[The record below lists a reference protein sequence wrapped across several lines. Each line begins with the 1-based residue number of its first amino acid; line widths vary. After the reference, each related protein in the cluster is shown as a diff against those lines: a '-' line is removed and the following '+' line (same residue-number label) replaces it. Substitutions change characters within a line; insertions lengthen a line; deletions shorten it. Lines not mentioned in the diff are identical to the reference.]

1 MDPFIIKTFFT
12 NSIITIENMK
22 LKIFLL
28 IMFIGQLLS
37 AQLFVEHPL
46 TPPFE
51 SVAEGSTAYADIDND
66 GDQDVLITGRNISGE
81 RISTLYINTGT
92 GGYRKKIGTPFEG
105 VINSTVTFSDVD
117 GDEDQDLLITGRNVS
132 NGRSSILYL
141 NDGQGNFSEVLN
153 TPFLGVSNGFVSFA
167 DFDGDNDQDLLI
179 TGDLSSSFRST
190 KLYINDGL
198 GNFTVKQGAL
208 FDNMK
213 VEFFAISDIN
223 DDTYPDIIVY
233 GVDIFG
239 SLISKLY
246 INDGQGDFVQM
257 GNTPFLE
264 GTLRSV
270 FFSDMDGDEDQD
282 LVVLSNDGTPQ
293 SLKLF
298 LNDGTGIF
306 IRDSMSIADD
316 MVITEIELLDINED
330 QEKDMVIAGYIGV
343 TSDNNFIQRLYL
355 NDGQGSFLETTNP
368 PFDNFPLQS
377 ISMASEDVDNDG
389 DPDFLI
395 TGKIDN
401 IPYSRLY
408 LNDGQ
413 GNFTNPFIPFVAV
426 ALSISTFADVDGD
439 GDEDVFISGTNLGT
453 GSLVYF
459 ADLYLNDGQGNF
471 SKVLNAPF
479 PGLASGA
486 AEFADI
492 DGDNDLDLLMMGNS
506 SGTRITKLYTN
517 DGQGVFTEVLN
528 TPFIGVSKG
537 GLAFSDVDGDN
548 DLDVLISGEFIS
560 FSGITRLYIN
570 DGDGIFSQAVSNP
583 FTEVYSGKVVFADAD
598 GDGDEDVLVTGVMAD
613 NTVTHTAKLYLNDGQ
628 GVFTE
633 LSEAPL
639 TPVSGSSVAFSDI
652 DGDGDKDI
660 LIVGNL
666 GSLRSAKLYIND
678 GLAGFTEQ
686 MDTPFQG
693 VSSGSIAFADVDNDG
708 DEDVILTGLG
718 ESLNV
723 SSRLYMNDG
732 VGNFSEV
739 IDTPF
744 IGVRTS
750 SVAFSD
756 IDSDNDLDVL
766 ITGSDQLEN
775 NISKLYLNQLFSP
788 ANDINGFCFYDV
800 NENQQKDADE
810 DVLYNQI
817 IQITPNPLLS
827 YTTGTGQ
834 FRFFVDNGSYQLTAL
849 PDQNWRLTTDSIV
862 EVNLQGIPEPDIN
875 FGFIPNEIIQLVRP
889 DISSAPTRCSFDVR
903 FWLTYQNT
911 GTINEDGYLEF
922 ALPED
927 VNLQEYSLPPDEIIN
942 NKLRWYFND
951 LAISESEVILLT
963 LKMPD
968 ASNVGDS
975 LDFTATTFLIDTN
988 LDTLEN
994 SIYHYNPILTCAVD
1008 PNDKAVLPAGEG
1020 DENLTLFDS
1029 ELTYKVRF
1037 QNTGNDTAFTVRIE
1051 DDLDPNLDWSTFRP
1065 VSASHP
1071 YEVDMDLETG
1081 RVTFLF
1087 RNILLPD
1094 SIVNEPLSHG
1104 FVKYKISPLENLSEE
1119 TPITNE
1125 ASIFFDFNEP
1135 ILTNMTLNTMVS
1147 MLTNTTEVLKL
1158 TELAV
1163 LPNPFQNS
1171 TIFRVKELSGNRGTL
1186 NIFDTNGVLVF
1197 SQSVVSNRDVT
1208 FRKEGLAAGV
1218 YFYEVVSDK
1227 NVRVFR
1233 GKVVKY

>member
-1 MDPFIIKTFFT
+1 
-12 NSIITIENMK
+12 MK
-22 LKIFLL
+22 FRLLLFLVL
-28 IMFIGQLLS
+28 FGHNLS

-66 GDQDVLITGRNISGE
+66 GDQDVLITGSNVSGE

-92 GGYRKKIGTPFEG
+92 GSYRKKVGTPFEG

-117 GDEDQDLLITGRNVS
+117 GDHDQDLLITGRNVS

-141 NDGQGNFSEVLN
+141 NNGQGDFSEVLD
-153 TPFLGVSNGFVSFA
+153 TPFTGVSNGFVSFA

-190 KLYINDGL
+190 DLFLNDGL
-198 GNFTVKQGAL
+198 GNFTEKPGTLLDHIKA
-208 FDNMK
+208 
-213 VEFFAISDIN
+213 EFFAVSDIN
-223 DDTYPDIIVY
+223 EDTYPDILVY
-233 GVDIFG
+233 GEDIFG
-239 SLISKLY
+239 LLTSKLY

-257 GNTPFLE
+257 GDTPFLE
-264 GTLRSV
+264 GTLRSI

-298 LNDGTGIF
+298 LNDGAGIF

-343 TSDNNFIQRLYL
+343 TSDNNFVQRLYL

-389 DPDFLI
+389 DPDFLLA
-395 TGKIDN
+395 GKIDN

-413 GNFTNPFIPFVAV
+413 GNFTNPFIPFVDV
-426 ALSISTFADVDGD
+426 ALSASTFADIDGD
-439 GDEDVFISGTNLGT
+439 GDEDVFITGTISGTS
-453 GSLVYF
+453 SLVDY
-459 ADLYLNDGQGNF
+459 ANLYLNDGQGNF
-471 SKVLNAPF
+471 SEVLNAPF
-479 PGLASGA
+479 PGVANGA
-486 AEFADI
+486 VEFADI
-492 DGDNDLDLLMMGNS
+492 DGDNDLDLLIMGNS
-506 SGTRITKLYTN
+506 VGVRLTKLYTN
-517 DGQGVFTEVLN
+517 DGQGNFSEVLN
-528 TPFIGVSKG
+528 TPFINVTRGD
-537 GLAFSDVDGDN
+537 LAFSDVDGDN
-548 DLDVLISGEFIS
+548 DLDVLISGEYM
-560 FSGITRLYIN
+560 SGIEITRLYLN
-570 DGDGIFSQAVSNP
+570 DGNGIFSQSVNNQ
-583 FTEVYSGKVVFADAD
+583 FTEVYSGKVVFSDVD
-598 GDGDEDVLVTGVMAD
+598 GDGDEDLLVTGLTID
-613 NTVTHTAKLYLNDGQ
+613 NGVTHTAKLYINDGQ

-633 LSEAPL
+633 LLDTPI
-639 TPVSGSSVAFSDI
+639 TPVSASSVAFSDI
-652 DGDGDKDI
+652 DGDSDNDI
-660 LIVGNL
+660 LIVGNI
-666 GSLRSAKLYIND
+666 GSMRSAKIYIND

-693 VSSGSIAFADVDNDG
+693 VSSGTIDFADVDNDG

-739 IDTPF
+739 TDTPF
-744 IGVRTS
+744 IGVRNS

-775 NISKLYLNQLFSP
+775 SISKLYLNQLFSP

-862 EVNLQGIPEPDIN
+862 EVNLQGIPEPNIN
-875 FGFIPNEIIQLVRP
+875 FGFVPNEITQLVRP

-911 GTINEDGYLEF
+911 GTINEDGYLEL
-922 ALPED
+922 ALSED
-927 VNLQEYSLPPDEIIN
+927 VILQEYSLPPDGINN

-951 LAISESEVILLT
+951 LAISESKLILLT

-1008 PNDKAVLPAGEG
+1008 PNDKAVLPAGVG

-1029 ELTYKVRF
+1029 EFEYRIRF

-1051 DDLDPNLDWSTFRP
+1051 DDLDPNLDWNTFRP
-1065 VSASHP
+1065 ISASHP
-1071 YEVDMDLETG
+1071 YEVDMDLTSG

-1104 FVKYKISPLENLSEE
+1104 FVKYKISPLSGLSEE
-1119 TPITNE
+1119 TQITNE
-1125 ASIFFDFNEP
+1125 AGIFFDFNEP
-1135 ILTNMTLNTMVS
+1135 IWTNTTLNTMVS
-1147 MLTNTTEVLKL
+1147 MLTNTEEALL
-1158 TELAV
+1158 STELTV
-1163 LPNPFQNS
+1163 IPNPFQKT
-1171 TIFRVKELSGNRGTL
+1171 TIFRIKDIPGNRGSL
-1186 NIFDTNGVLVF
+1186 NIYDTNGVLIF
-1197 SQSVVSNRDVT
+1197 SETVASNTDVT
-1208 FRKEGLAAGV
+1208 FRKEGLASGI
-1218 YFYEVVSDK
+1218 YFYEVVDQK
-1227 NVRVFR
+1227 GRKVFS
-1233 GKVVKY
+1233 GKVIKY